1 METLTS
7 EDGICVI
14 YGWLYRQPF
23 LMFNLF
29 KNNNGMKQQFT
40 SKNEKNQIAILIEY
54 EYMYIK
60 LVMFKNLNPVKLVF
74 VC

>member
-1 METLTS
+1 
-7 EDGICVI
+7 
-14 YGWLYRQPF
+14 
-23 LMFNLF
+23 
-29 KNNNGMKQQFT
+29 MKQQFT